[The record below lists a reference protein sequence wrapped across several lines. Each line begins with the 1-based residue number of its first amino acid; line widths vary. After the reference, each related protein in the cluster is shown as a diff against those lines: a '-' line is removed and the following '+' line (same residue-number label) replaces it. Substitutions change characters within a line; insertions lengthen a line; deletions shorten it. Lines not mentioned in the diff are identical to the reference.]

1 MCCDSGYRPDR
12 LRPAERCSTS
22 AKRRSVPCYVAGM
35 PAGAAD
41 LAIRTAALQ
50 FIQHHCIDDGDTL
63 TWRQLKDDC
72 IVNGEPIMLIGASG
86 IWKPRQLDLPISITT
101 SPKTPYDD
109 QITDDGLLHYAY
121 RSQGGPDHRHN
132 QGLRTCMEQGIPLIY
147 LHGIAKGIYLPTAPV
162 FVTHDDRAANM
173 FTVAV
178 DDPSIL
184 RPDLSPETVDIARRR
199 YYTTVTRRRLH
210 QAQFRD
216 RVLAAYRKCCAIC
229 SLKHTELLEAAHI
242 IPDLRPGGEPI
253 VSNGIALCKIHHAAF
268 DRHIL
273 GIRPDLVI
281 QLRQDLLD
289 EVDGP
294 MLRYGL
300 QEFHGAR
307 LLSPR
312 RPEDQPS
319 EEGLELRFEEF
330 RQAG

>member
-1 MCCDSGYRPDR
+1 
-12 LRPAERCSTS
+12 
-22 AKRRSVPCYVAGM
+22 M
-35 PAGAAD
+35 PAASSD

-50 FIQHHCIDDGDTL
+50 FIEQRSLDPGDTL
-63 TWRQLKDDC
+63 TWRQLKGDF
-72 IVNGEPIMLIGASG
+72 VFGGQPVMLIGASG
-86 IWKPRQLDLPISITT
+86 IWKPRQLELPISITT

-109 QITDDGLLHYAY
+109 QITDGGLLHYAY
-121 RSQGGPDHRHN
+121 RSQGGPNHPHN

-147 LHGIAKGIYLPTAPV
+147 LHGIAKGVYLPTAPV
-162 FVTHDDRAANM
+162 FVTNDDRVAQM

-178 DDPSIL
+178 DDPAVL
-184 RPDLSPETVDIARRR
+184 RPDLSPETVDLARRR

-242 IPDLRPGGEPI
+242 IPDSRPGGEP
-253 VSNGIALCKIHHAAF
+253 VVTNGIALCKIHHAAF

-300 QEFHGAR
+300 QEFHGAT
-307 LLSPR
+307 LLTPTR
-312 RPEDQPS
+312 QGDRPS
-319 EEGLELRFEEF
+319 AEGLEQRFEEF
-330 RQAG
+330 MQAS